1 MSSNKMKQEI
11 DSCDL
16 FKSKVFEYLD
26 NDEDAQ
32 QYFENERD
40 NYGEDPENQ
49 SLLNIGIKGDLMC
62 EFDPFSLASNTE
74 EMRYDH
80 QYWMDEFDDYFEEWL
95 DRQHE
100 GGAI

>member
-1 MSSNKMKQEI
+1 MSSNKMKQKI

-26 NDEDAQ
+26 NDENAR

-40 NYGEDPENQ
+40 NYGEDR
-49 SLLNIGIKGDLMC
+49 SVFIGNLMYL
-62 EFDPFSLASNTE
+62 FDPFSLASNTE
-74 EMRYDH
+74 EMRYDE
-80 QYWMDEFDDYFEEWL
+80 QYWMDVFEDYFEEWVL
-95 DRQHE
+95 LRIKGV